1 MGRGT
6 AYWSTFALQDPQ
18 SGRRESAAP
27 ISCLLT
33 STRAPR
39 RLLVHTS
46 TSICMYPH
54 ARQMNGKKLQIFFF
68 KANTVGIHV
77 YIKLGKPS
85 VEEHQADFG
94 MPETFKLNIKGW
106 TLALNTIR
114 RKAAGKS
121 MMSERLER
129 HRILGRHQGEQE
141 GIRDTGQ
148 EKWSKWLRRTWGP
161 VEGADSSSHVGSV
174 PEVCG
179 CHRRDFKVRAM
190 EGHFPLWIR
199 KPQTIAS
206 QVRSQWSRLMAL
218 GSAGTGKGC
227 PWAMSSDLFA
237 FGLTVGYW
245 GCLLR
250 VVCPYIF
257 LNIILEFNSW
267 IWGLF
272 FFQAVLGSSLNTSS
286 AWLSLV
292 SRDIK

>member
-1 MGRGT
+1 M
-6 AYWSTFALQDPQ
+6 
-18 SGRRESAAP
+18 
-27 ISCLLT
+27 
-33 STRAPR
+33 
-39 RLLVHTS
+39 
-46 TSICMYPH
+46 
-54 ARQMNGKKLQIFFF
+54 
-68 KANTVGIHV
+68 
-77 YIKLGKPS
+77 
-85 VEEHQADFG
+85 EEHQAGFG

-129 HRILGRHQGEQE
+129 HRMLGRHQGEQE
-141 GIRDTGQ
+141 GIRDTGWREVVQ
-148 EKWSKWLRRTWGP
+148 VAPKDLRTSRGSRQFVPRRVSSRSVWLSQKRLQR
-161 VEGADSSSHVGSV
+161 V
-174 PEVCG
+174 
-179 CHRRDFKVRAM
+179 M
-190 EGHFPLWIR
+190 EGHFPLWIQ

-218 GSAGTGKGC
+218 GSAGTGKVC
-227 PWAMSSDLFA
+227 SWAMSSDLLA

-272 FFQAVLGSSLNTSS
+272 FLSSSGKFSQYFLCLTLSS
-286 AWLSLV
+286 V
-292 SRDIK
+292 KRH